1 MHRGYIKFY
10 RKFLEWEWYQ
20 DSNCV
25 RLFLHLLLKA
35 NFKDNRWQGT
45 EVKRGQLITSINH
58 LSKETGLSEQQV
70 RSTIKKLIS
79 TSEITSKATNKF
91 TIITIEKYSFYQSQE
106 EEITNNLTSNTT
118 NEQQTNNKQITNNQ
132 QQLKNVKKDNKE
144 KKENN
149 NKNTLV
155 CDEQFESFWQMYDKK
170 VDRENC
176 IKKWIKISGTE
187 KELIFK
193 NLPAYINS
201 TSEKKY
207 RKNPLTWLNGK
218 CWNDDIIDK
227 KTENK
232 SNEVVKDDMDTSEI
246 AEILKRRGL

>member
-132 QQLKNVKKDNKE
+132 QQLKNVNNVKN
-144 KKENN
+144 ENN
-149 NKNTLV
+149 
-155 CDEQFESFWQMYDKK
+155 
-170 VDRENC
+170 
-176 IKKWIKISGTE
+176 E
-187 KELIFK
+187 KELKENIYMKHFNLVLTK
-193 NLPAYINS
+193 NEYEKIIAEYPKEIVDETIDAIKN
-201 TSEKKY
+201 TSKEVSKKY
-207 RKNPLTWLNGK
+207 LSFNLLLRNWIRRSYKLN
-218 CWNDDIIDK
+218 

-232 SNEVVKDDMDTSEI
+232 SNEVVKDDMDPSKI
-246 AEILKRRGL
+246 AEELKRRGL